1 MERVGLEAISRG
13 AKKAIMCDN
22 SKKDLNTIRKNIEK
36 THMEEKV
43 EIYQLDFKELLKTKI
58 KEKID
63 IVFLDPPY
71 ESNFAYQA
79 VKLIIEND
87 LTDDDSIMIIETDQ
101 EERVEKQL
109 NELDINIIDKRKYG
123 RIHLIFLSQKRKG

>member
-22 SKKDLNTIRKNIEK
+22 SKKAVNTIRKNIEK

-79 VKLIIEND
+79 VKLIMEND

-101 EERVEKQL
+101 EER
-109 NELDINIIDKRKYG
+109 DRK
-123 RIHLIFLSQKRKG
+123 SVV